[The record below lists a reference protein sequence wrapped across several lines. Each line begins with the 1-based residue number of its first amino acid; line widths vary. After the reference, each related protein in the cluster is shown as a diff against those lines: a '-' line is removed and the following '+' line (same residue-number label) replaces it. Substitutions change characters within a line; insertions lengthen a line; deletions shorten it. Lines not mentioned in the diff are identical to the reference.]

1 MEPNHSIKSSFSY
14 NGVSAQK
21 DQQAFSDYQQILS
34 LLAEVS
40 ARSAEVAFDLKM
52 VVGSSSGHPPLPASP
67 PPELTEVCDEERS
80 CDICGEV
87 PPWREVD
94 TERGICST
102 CAEHMDDSLKYYTE
116 EFAHASAHGKDAL
129 SLLVLRQR
137 ADNCRDF
144 IAAAAAS
151 YDGDL
156 EAHEAS
162 VEQKMLNERA
172 AECLARLPA
181 SFAPWW
187 KDTWTHEKWCQI
199 EWARE
204 TTGWA
209 VVSKNAPIVP
219 RLAAMFLTEQATVRQ
234 MKKAHAE
241 ELQAVEERLKGEM
254 EAKHAEVVANIQQ
267 ARIEDMDAVEGL
279 HAREMA
285 PLIGIS
291 DTMRAEC
298 EKKCH
303 NARRKGYAMGYAF
316 ADEKATK
323 AFQAMRADLGEQ
335 RAKNKELL
343 KKHDALLELVEPT
356 VKLMKSNPELF
367 GGEARG
373 TSSPM
378 PPPIIHLKGEGKEE
392 ALTFLE
398 SLVASS
404 RPCPL
409 VESTPTVLPKIVEVE
424 PPMQGECMAL
434 TKGQYQ
440 EMVIASAPLSSPPSP
455 LLVPDQPTVC
465 GAAGCY
471 ECPAAEPKAKPK
483 PKYNHSFWP
492 SPRTKRFARHIAA
505 NSGKIE
511 PKTIKTHE
519 DALQFL
525 AQRANISVEYLL
537 TIDLKTYQER
547 YARWSIYGGGGT
559 SPFYLQMCR
568 GFRAWWC

>member
-1 MEPNHSIKSSFSY
+1 
-14 NGVSAQK
+14 
-21 DQQAFSDYQQILS
+21 
-34 LLAEVS
+34 
-40 ARSAEVAFDLKM
+40 
-52 VVGSSSGHPPLPASP
+52 
-67 PPELTEVCDEERS
+67 
-80 CDICGEV
+80 
-87 PPWREVD
+87 
-94 TERGICST
+94 
-102 CAEHMDDSLKYYTE
+102 
-116 EFAHASAHGKDAL
+116 
-129 SLLVLRQR
+129 
-137 ADNCRDF
+137 
-144 IAAAAAS
+144 
-151 YDGDL
+151 
-156 EAHEAS
+156 
-162 VEQKMLNERA
+162 
-172 AECLARLPA
+172 
-181 SFAPWW
+181 
-187 KDTWTHEKWCQI
+187 
-199 EWARE
+199 
-204 TTGWA
+204 
-209 VVSKNAPIVP
+209 
-219 RLAAMFLTEQATVRQ
+219 MFLTEQATVRQ